1 MVDKSLS
8 LSLSFSF
15 SLKIWRDD
23 YISSSTQLRS
33 IPNRNSQGKNFI
45 KCSQSSFL
53 LPNKISRNSEYL
65 KNRNNK
71 SLKKYCVP
79 DTSQDGYASKSEDDN
94 NLTSFRDALQKNLI
108 ALYRFSRPHTVIG
121 TILGIISVSLLP
133 VQTIADLTPTFFMGL
148 LKALVPSVLMN
159 IYVVGLNQLY
169 DVEIDKVNKPDLPL
183 ASGDFSME
191 TGATIVSISLLM
203 SMTMG
208 IRFKS
213 PPLFLALFISFLLG
227 SVYSIELP
235 FLRWKRH
242 AFLAASC
249 ILTVRAVVVQLAFF
263 IHIQKYVLGRPL
275 VITRSLMFATAFMC
289 FFSAVIAVFK
299 DIPDVDGDRHFGIQS
314 FSVSQGQERVFWL
327 CVYMLLFAY
336 GAAVIVG
343 ASSCFM
349 PSKLVTVLGHCTLA
363 SFLWLKTQSVDLSC
377 KASITS
383 FYMFIWKLFY
393 AEYLLI
399 PFVC

>member
-1 MVDKSLS
+1 MYPSLPS
-8 LSLSFSF
+8 SG
-15 SLKIWRDD
+15 
-23 YISSSTQLRS
+23 YITT
-33 IPNRNSQGKNFI
+33 F
-45 KCSQSSFL
+45 QSPATHSFL

-108 ALYRFSRPHTVIG
+108 ALYRFSR
-121 TILGIISVSLLP
+121 IISVSLLP
-133 VQTIADLTPTFFMGL
+133 VQTIADLTPTFFMGTL
-148 LKALVPSVLMN
+148 EALVPSVLMN

-203 SMTMG
+203 VSSNHHH
-208 IRFKS
+208 F
-213 PPLFLALFISFLLG
+213 FLALFISFLLG